1 MGRRSGGCIGG
12 PSSPIGLT
20 QMVAVAC
27 LALPA
32 CCFAPCFAQ
41 SRQSGQ
47 VACARCSALH
57 VPYARQDRALLLVCD
72 LISSQHIKRLTADCC
87 PDRLLAACVASRCQP
102 EPMGVKGLAA
112 WLKEQY
118 PEAYTY
124 VPRHQRYDHV
134 YVDLPSVLHTVARK
148 SACHT
153 CSLPQ
158 LCTATGPAACCVC
171 TRSGMPCMAILDRP

>member
-1 MGRRSGGCIGG
+1 MGRRSRGCIGKA
-12 PSSPIGLT
+12 PSLIGLT
-20 QMVAVAC
+20 QLVIVAC

-32 CCFAPCFAQ
+32 CCFALCFG
-41 SRQSGQ
+41 QSGQ

-72 LISSQHIKRLTADCC
+72 LISSQHIERLTADCC

-134 YVDLPSVLHTVARK
+134 YVDLPSILHTVARK
-148 SACHT
+148 SACQNCLVSST
-153 CSLPQ
+153 
-158 LCTATGPAACCVC
+158 CTALHLKGSQLVPSSAD
-171 TRSGMPCMAILDRP
+171 SL